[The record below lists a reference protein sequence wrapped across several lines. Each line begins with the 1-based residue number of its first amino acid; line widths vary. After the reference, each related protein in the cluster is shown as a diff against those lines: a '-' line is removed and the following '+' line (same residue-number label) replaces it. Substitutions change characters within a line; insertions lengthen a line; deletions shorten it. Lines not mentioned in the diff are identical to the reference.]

1 MVIHSQPLSNIQ
13 LELLKL
19 YTTNLSESQLLDIQ
33 QLLSE
38 YFSNL
43 IDRDMSALWEE
54 KKWDAQTIKQWKQE
68 RLRTPYE

>member
-1 MVIHSQPLSNIQ
+1 MVAQSQPLSNIQ

-19 YTTNLSESQLLDIQ
+19 YTTNLSDSQLLDIQ
-33 QLLSE
+33 HLLSE

-54 KKWDAQTIKQWKQE
+54 KKWDSQTIQQWKQE
-68 RLRTPYE
+68 RLRTPYK